1 MTVSRA
7 FLLLGTDEREPEARR
22 IEAGRLSAD
31 FAGGNLRTIR
41 LAGKEVLRAIS
52 FLVRDRDW
60 GTCEAEIGDLTVEE
74 GKTGTVVRYSARFR
88 SPDGALLDCS
98 ATIDLKP
105 DRLVFDARFTP
116 DRDFETARAG
126 FAVLHPIVGVAGR
139 PVEVEHGDGTVERSV
154 FPDLIEPWQ
163 PFKDIAAI
171 THEVSPGI
179 EAECRFAG
187 DVFEMEDQ
195 RNWTDR
201 KSVV

>member
-1 MTVSRA
+1 MTVSRV
-7 FLLLGTDEREPEARR
+7 FLLLGTDEKEPEARR

-74 GKTGTVVRYSARFR
+74 GQTGTVVRYSARFR

-98 ATIDLKP
+98 ATINLNP

-126 FAVLHPIVGVAGR
+126 FAVLHPIVGLAGR
-139 PVEVEHGDGTVERSV
+139 PVEVEHVDGTV
-154 FPDLIEPWQ
+154 
-163 PFKDIAAI
+163 
-171 THEVSPGI
+171 
-179 EAECRFAG
+179 
-187 DVFEMEDQ
+187 
-195 RNWTDR
+195 
-201 KSVV
+201 